1 MNATV
6 PRLRGRRAGEL
17 GAEAFRVPP
26 SGAREGSRMK
36 REPYAG
42 LVNCWGGGSD
52 LRNPRPRMLG
62 VPPWGP
68 QVLPA

>member
-17 GAEAFRVPP
+17 GAEAFHVPQ

-52 LRNPRPRMLG
+52 LRNPRPLG
-62 VPPWGP
+62 DTGSACLRRVQGK
-68 QVLPA
+68 